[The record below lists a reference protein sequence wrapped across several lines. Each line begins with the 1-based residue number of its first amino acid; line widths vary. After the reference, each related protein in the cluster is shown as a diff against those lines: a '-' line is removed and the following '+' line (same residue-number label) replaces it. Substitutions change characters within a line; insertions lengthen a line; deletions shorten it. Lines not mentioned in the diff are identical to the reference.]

1 MTNTAQSEPNATDGA
16 ELDRHAFNLS
26 FHGLGLRF
34 YWDSDTYGELCARAA
49 DAHARTLL
57 YLSSTQAHLL
67 KAYDPGFL
75 VDTIVARMRQV
86 RDSVGGRAPQSL
98 AFDGTESC
106 RGELGF

>member
-1 MTNTAQSEPNATDGA
+1 MTNASQSGPNATDGA

-34 YWDSDTYGELCARAA
+34 YWDSNTYDELCAHAA
-49 DAHARTLL
+49 DARARTLL

-67 KAYDPGFL
+67 RAYDPGFL

-86 RDSVGGRAPQSL
+86 RDSVGERAPQSL
-98 AFDGTESC
+98 AFDGAESC